1 MDRSSPHFGR
11 GSVAVCRWFRPAMGS
26 PAVRWL
32 SVLRLAWSIA
42 RSSVFER
49 TSVAFTSR
57 CARLVFVLLLY
68 SVAPF
73 GDFAPVHAQT
83 AARGVLARNG
93 RHDLTKAQP
102 ARDARHVASCA
113 ELECHRVSTLRS
125 GTRHALFYAIMH
137 RDSPNGD
144 DTTSNDPDDDDDND
158 SSHDLRFDSDTD
170 QPIMA
175 MSGEVFPTLDTLIVE
190 IATCWPEFP
199 SYPSIPAGVRLLC

>member
-1 MDRSSPHFGR
+1 MDRSSPQFGK
-11 GSVAVCRWFRPAMGS
+11 GSVAVCRWFGPAIGS
-26 PAVRWL
+26 PTVRRL
-32 SVLRLAWSIA
+32 PVLRLARSIA

-49 TSVAFTSR
+49 TTVALPSR

-68 SVAPF
+68 VAAPF
-73 GDFAPVHAQT
+73 GYFAPVHAQT
-83 AARGVLARNG
+83 AAQEVFAANA

-102 ARDARHVASCA
+102 ARAASSA
-113 ELECHRVSTLRS
+113 EFECHRVSTLRS
-125 GTRHALFYAIMH
+125 GKRHALFYAIMH

-170 QPIMA
+170 QPIIA
-175 MSGEVFPTLDTLIVE
+175 MSGEVFPSLDTLIVE

>member
-1 MDRSSPHFGR
+1 MDRSSPQFGT
-11 GSVAVCRWFRPAMGS
+11 GSVAVCRWFRPALGS
-26 PAVRWL
+26 CTSRRL
-32 SVLRLAWSIA
+32 LVLRFASSIA
-42 RSSVFER
+42 RASVFER
-49 TSVAFTSR
+49 TAVALTSR
-57 CARLVFVLLLY
+57 WARLVFVLLLY

-73 GDFAPVHAQT
+73 EHFAPVHAQT
-83 AARGVLARNG
+83 AARDVSAPNA

-102 ARDARHVASCA
+102 AQATPCA
-113 ELECHRVSTLRS
+113 EFEYHRVSTLRS
-125 GTRHALFYAIMH
+125 GKRHALFYAIMH

-170 QPIMA
+170 QPIIA
-175 MSGEVFPTLDTLIVE
+175 MSREAFPSLDTLIVE